1 MITNMSKTIL
11 AAAVAAAL
19 TITTATAFAGG
30 TAPQATGTGDY
41 SSVCTDTT
49 GAGCAPLA
57 QFDAAQA
64 TGFSS
69 VALGWWSMA
78 SGTGALALGD
88 YSVASGST
96 STAVGTSASAAG
108 TASTALGA
116 SANASGDQA
125 TALGVAAQATAYES
139 TAVGTGAHATSEAT
153 TAVGD
158 GAAASGAGSTA
169 IGTLASA
176 VGSGSVALG
185 SGSVANRPD
194 TVSVGNAASGLDR
207 QISNVAAGT
216 MPTDAAN
223 VSQVQQAESQ
233 AINTS
238 ENYTNSALA
247 PINGQISALGLAVSQ
262 LGSRLNG
269 LGAAEQASAQM
280 AMACAGDRNCIAAG
294 WGLQGGQGAVAL
306 GFRHQVFHGRAAW
319 TAGVSNSQAGTSVGA
334 GFAIRFGN

>member
-139 TAVGTGAHATSEAT
+139 TAVGTGAQATSEAT

-194 TVSVGNAASGLDR
+194 TVSVGNAAGGLDR
-207 QISNVAAGT
+207 QVTNVAAGT
-216 MPTDAAN
+216 ATTDAVN
-223 VSQVQQAESQ
+223 V
-233 AINTS
+233 
-238 ENYTNSALA
+238 
-247 PINGQISALGLAVSQ
+247 GQLDQGLAGANLYTDQ
-262 LGSRLNG
+262 QFNLLGQRIGSLDTRISTAMAMSAAQSTL
-269 LGAAEQASAQM
+269 LGACDPSAQH
-280 AMACAGDRNCIAAG
+280 CITAAVG
-294 WGLQGGQGAVAL
+294 YSTGMGAVAF
-306 GFRHQVFHGRAAW
+306 GYRQRAGSYGAI
-319 TAGVSNSQAGTSVGA
+319 TANASLSQHDAAVGIGWGA
-334 GFAIRFGN
+334 SW